1 MPAATPSR
9 DRLLDAAIDL
19 IRTKGYTAMRV
30 EDVCDATGLTKNSFF
45 HHFASK
51 EDLAMA
57 AAERF
62 AARADVMFGRAG
74 YREHADPLERL
85 LGYIDFRQGAMQGE
99 LAAFTCLLGM
109 LAQETYRTHPQLSD
123 AAGRYIEEHA
133 ATLEADIEAAKRA
146 HAPAAP
152 WSPHSLAMFTQ
163 AVIQG
168 AFVLAKSQHD
178 PAVAADCL
186 DHLRRYLQSTF
197 EGTQAA
203 AQPPSS
209 PPRPRRRPARRTA

>member
-1 MPAATPSR
+1 MATSSTPAPAAPTSR
-9 DRLLDAAIDL
+9 ERLLDAAILL

-30 EDVCDATGLTKNSFF
+30 EDVCAETGLTKGSFF

-62 AARADVMFGRAG
+62 ASRSDTMFSRAA
-74 YREHADPLERL
+74 YRSHADPLERL
-85 LGYIDFRQGAMQGE
+85 LGYIDFRQGAMQGD
-99 LAAFTCLLGM
+99 LAAFTCLFGM
-109 LAQETYRTHPQLSD
+109 LAQETYSTHPQLSES
-123 AAGRYIEEHA
+123 AGRHIEQHA
-133 ATLEADIEAAKRA
+133 TTLEGDIEAARA
-146 HAPAAP
+146 ARIPDAD
-152 WSPHSLAMFTQ
+152 WSAHGLAMFTQ

-186 DHLRRYLQSTF
+186 DHLRRYLQMTL
-197 EGTQAA
+197 
-203 AQPPSS
+203 AQPP
-209 PPRPRRRPARRTA
+209 PDQAKRKPRKPA

>member
-1 MPAATPSR
+1 MPATASR

-19 IRTKGYTAMRV
+19 IRTKGYSAMRV
-30 EDVCDATGLTKNSFF
+30 EDVCDATGLTKGSFF

-51 EDLAMA
+51 EDLGVA

-62 AARADVMFGRAG
+62 AARADVMFGNAG
-74 YREHADPLERL
+74 YREHDDPLQRL
-85 LGYIDFRQGAMQGE
+85 LGYVDFRQGAMQGE

-109 LAQETYRTHPQLSD
+109 LAQETYRTHPRLSD

-168 AFVLAKSQHD
+168 AFVLAKSQRD

-186 DHLRRYLQSTF
+186 DHLRRYLQAAF
-197 EGTQAA
+197 EG
-203 AQPPSS
+203 AQPPPA
-209 PPRPRRRPARRTA
+209 PPRQRGGPARRTAPRG

>member
-1 MPAATPSR
+1 MSPTPSR
-9 DRLLDAAIDL
+9 ERLLDAAITL

-30 EDVCDATGLTKNSFF
+30 EDVCEATGLTKGSFF

-51 EDLAMA
+51 EDLALA

-62 AARADVMFGRAG
+62 AARADGLFEGAP
-74 YREHADPLERL
+74 YHAHADPLQRL
-85 LGYIDFRQGAMQGE
+85 LGYVDFRQAAMRGE
-99 LAAFTCLLGM
+99 LASFTCLFGM
-109 LAQETYRTHPQLSD
+109 LAQETYRTHPQLSE

-133 ATLEADIEAAKRA
+133 ATLEDDIAAAKRA
-146 HAPAAP
+146 RAPSAP
-152 WSPHSLAMFTQ
+152 WNPHGLALFTQ

-186 DHLRRYLQSTF
+186 DHLRRYLQMTF
-197 EGTQAA
+197 EDHAAQAA
-203 AQPPSS
+203 S
-209 PPRPRRRPARRTA
+209 PAPRRRVPRRATREA